1 MNIAPKWTELSN
13 EQQLE
18 YLLGGQI
25 KLEEWYIDEAQ
36 TRKQEPYSIEE
47 YCRRIRNREVNYYG
61 ETDKWLYEAL
71 ELCPIEALKVAVMGS
86 TQPWYESVVLEFGG
100 KPTTIEYNLP
110 GYNHPEMKEMLIQ
123 EYWKNPIQFDVAFS
137 ISSFEH
143 DGLGRYG
150 DPLNPHGDLRAM
162 ADMKKIIKKD
172 GILFLAVPIGLDKV
186 VWNAHRIYGPVRF
199 PLLINGWQLEG
210 CVGMNDDYL
219 TRDTGQSGAY
229 QPILV
234 LRNI

>member
-1 MNIAPKWTELSN
+1 M
-13 EQQLE
+13 
-18 YLLGGQI
+18 GGKA

-47 YCRRIRNREVNYYG
+47 YRNRIRNRGVNYYG

-71 ELCPIEALKVAVMGS
+71 DLCPITGLDVAIMGS
-86 TQPWYESVVLEFGG
+86 TQPWYECVVLEFGG

-110 GYNHPEMKEMLIQ
+110 GYNHPEMKEISVT
-123 EYWKNPIQFDVAFS
+123 EYWQNPVRFDVALS

-150 DPLNPHGDLRAM
+150 DPLNPDGDLRAM
-162 ADMKKIIKKD
+162 SEMKKIVKKD
-172 GILFLAVPIGLDKV
+172 GILFLAVPVGLDKV
-186 VWNAHRIYGPVRF
+186 VWNAHRIYGPHR
-199 PLLINGWQLEG
+199 LQMLIQDWKLEG
-210 CVGMNDDYL
+210 CVGVEDDFIS
-219 TRDTGQSGAY
+219 RDTGQSGAY